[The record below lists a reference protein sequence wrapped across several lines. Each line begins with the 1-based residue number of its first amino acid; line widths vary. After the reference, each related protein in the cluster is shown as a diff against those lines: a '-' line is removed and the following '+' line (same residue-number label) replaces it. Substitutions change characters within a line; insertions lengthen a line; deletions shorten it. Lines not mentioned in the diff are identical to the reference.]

1 MTNTKKIVRQQLA
14 NIVDLEISPARI
26 RRFMDHE
33 LVNKRQSERQ
43 YAVGQQLQVIKKEG
57 CPIQL
62 PVAPKP
68 AGRDA
73 KEAAKT
79 KYLQDR
85 KDYVAQLKQYND
97 YESPRFLKL
106 QLLHKYC
113 KALAKLHT
121 LREKSEHSEK
131 QREDIKVLL
140 AQLNDK
146 LAPQRSGESS
156 EDYKARAEKFTPAGL
171 SALHHAHA
179 KFDTPADIEAELAR
193 VKQEYPDLNLFMTK
207 DDISK
212 DRTRFND
219 KATVSLAA
227 FVQAALEQFIEFSI
241 NKTIDS
247 AKKIVQP
254 DHCVD
259 PALSEKCSLF
269 PLIANLPHFLA
280 VKHRQDRHDQWLDE
294 RHAAKVKLIQ
304 NAKLKANRTKTP
316 YKNPKF
322 SFHTFPE
329 SEVAGGYAKVEQIIT
344 DESTRK
350 SYYWYNIDIPADGA
364 EETTI
369 DFQFYIKKVYK
380 KVVDIK
386 VMSGDSHAGDIRI
399 SSSFKKFL
407 SDMIIDFI
415 MRITPM
421 AIQLMEVCGVKT
433 ISETLIMAIVK
444 MLLIDSYEKKS
455 EVVELSDEHKELFDS
470 VEKRVELCREHHTMK
485 DLEAADEVAEETG
498 DETEDDIEEVP
509 EQSAP
514 QTNGHKVETK
524 TQQSTPAA
532 LTASTPKT
540 LHKTNNVREKMRG
553 AVKVDA

>member
-1 MTNTKKIVRQQLA
+1 MTDTKKIVRQQLA

-33 LVNKRQSERQ
+33 LVNRRQSERQ
-43 YAVGQQLQVIKKEG
+43 HAIGQQLQVIKKEG
-57 CPIQL
+57 CPIRL
-62 PVAPKP
+62 PEPPKP

-73 KEAAKT
+73 KEAAKM

-85 KDYVAQLKQYND
+85 KNYIAQLKQYNA

-113 KALAKLHT
+113 KVLAKLRA
-121 LREKSEHSEK
+121 LREKSEHNEK
-131 QREDIKVLL
+131 QHEDIKVLL

-146 LAPQRSGESS
+146 VTPQRSGESP
-156 EDYKARAEKFTPAGL
+156 EDYKVRTEKFTPAGL
-171 SALHHAHA
+171 SALHHAHT
-179 KFDTPADIEAELAR
+179 KFDTPADIDVELAR
-193 VKQEYPDLNLFMTK
+193 VKQEYPDLNIFMTK

-227 FVQAALEQFIEFSI
+227 FVQAALEQFIAFSI
-241 NKTIDS
+241 DKTIDS

-254 DHCVD
+254 DHCVN
-259 PALSEKCSLF
+259 PELSEKCSLF

-280 VKHRQDRHDQWLDE
+280 VKHRQDRHDQWLND
-294 RHAAKVKLIQ
+294 RHVAKVKLIQ

-329 SEVAGGYAKVEQIIT
+329 SEVAAGYAKVEQT
-344 DESTRK
+344 ATEESTRK
-350 SYYWYNIDIPADGA
+350 TYYWYNIDITADNV
-364 EETTI
+364 EEATI

-433 ISETLIMAIVK
+433 ISETLIMTIVK

-455 EVVELSDEHKELFDS
+455 EIVELSDEHKELFNS

-485 DLEAADEVAEETG
+485 DLEAADEVVEETAG
-498 DETEDDIEEVP
+498 DETEDEVEEIP
-509 EQSAP
+509 EQSAL
-514 QTNGHKVETK
+514 QVNNHKVENK
-524 TQQSTPAA
+524 TQQSTPT

-540 LHKTNNVREKMRG
+540 LPKNNNVREKMRG